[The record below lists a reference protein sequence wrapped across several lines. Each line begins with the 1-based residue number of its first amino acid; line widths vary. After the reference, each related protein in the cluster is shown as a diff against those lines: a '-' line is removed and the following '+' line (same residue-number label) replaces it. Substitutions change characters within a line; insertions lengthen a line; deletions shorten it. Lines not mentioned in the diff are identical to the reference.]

1 MKAAFMSGPHAL
13 DVRDIE
19 LREPAANEMLIDV
32 TSCGVCGSNL
42 HEWPNP
48 RDFFARVPG
57 AFGHEVAGVVA
68 ARGADCGDWGV
79 GDPLVVQPS
88 HVSACGQCEGCR
100 DGATWFC
107 SNQRPIA
114 TYGFAEQMLV
124 PIEAAY
130 RLPDAL
136 PLDVAL
142 LVEPVACGVHA
153 VRHSWTARDNGRIDG
168 KKVVVIGAGM
178 LGLGAIMA
186 ARWLGAAE
194 VVAVARHEHQARAAA
209 ASGADTVLS
218 SDAEGLAKTLRG
230 VRPEM
235 VVEAVGGEASTLNQ
249 AIDTV
254 AWRGEVAVLGSFTS
268 PQSIDAG
275 RMVNR
280 ETRLMFAICYSRR
293 DGIDDYDVTLDM
305 LASGQFPLDG
315 LVTHRFPI
323 DAIDEAFRVASDKH
337 SGAIRVAVGR
347 PPR

>member
-1 MKAAFMSGPHAL
+1 MKSAFHSAPHAL
-13 DVRDIE
+13 E
-19 LREPAANEMLIDV
+19 LRELDLANPAPNELLVDV

-48 RDFFARVPG
+48 QGFFLRVPG

-68 ARGADCGDWGV
+68 GVGSDVGDWRV
-79 GDPLVVQPS
+79 GDPVVVQPS
-88 HVSACGQCEGCR
+88 HVMACHKCDACH

-107 SNQRPIA
+107 SDKQPIA

-124 PIEAAY
+124 PTAAAY
-130 RLPDAL
+130 RLPPTL
-136 PLDVAL
+136 SLDLAS

-153 VRHSWTARDNGRIDG
+153 IRHAWTAGDDGRVDG

-194 VVAVARHEHQARAAA
+194 IVAVARHDHQAKAAA
-209 ASGADTVLS
+209 ASGADVVLS
-218 SDAEGLAKTLRG
+218 STADDLAKTLRG
-230 VRPEM
+230 VRPEL
-235 VVEAVGGEASTLNQ
+235 VVEAVGGEAATLNQ

-268 PQSIDAG
+268 PQTIDAG

-280 ETRLMFAICYSRR
+280 ETRLMFAIAYSAR
-293 DGIDDYDVTLDM
+293 DGIDDYDIAIEM
-305 LASGQFPLDG
+305 LASGQFPLDN
-315 LVTHRFPI
+315 LVTHWFPLES
-323 DAIDEAFRVASDKH
+323 IDEAFRVASDKH
-337 SGAIRVAVGR
+337 SGAIRVVVGHR
-347 PPR
+347 S